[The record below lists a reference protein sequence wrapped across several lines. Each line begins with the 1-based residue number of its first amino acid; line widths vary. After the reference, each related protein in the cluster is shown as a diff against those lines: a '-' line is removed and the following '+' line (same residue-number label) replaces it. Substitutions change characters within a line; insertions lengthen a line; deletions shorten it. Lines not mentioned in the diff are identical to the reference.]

1 MQPFAEVCMQHG
13 NYREATKYI
22 AKAAPEN
29 RFQLYMAVEDFH
41 KAADA
46 AFQDQSLAKLE
57 EVQAKAGRHPELMEH
72 VKTLKARLGYK

>member
-1 MQPFAEVCMQHG
+1 MQVVFELLIIITFI
-13 NYREATKYI
+13 YR
-22 AKAAPEN
+22 
-29 RFQLYMAVEDFH
+29 DFH